1 MTQGD
6 DRILETLES
15 SGLVLSPSVIAYN
28 TDYTRNYINKRMRK
42 LLNKGLFE
50 RHTEGLYSI
59 TDKGR
64 AYLKGEID
72 ASELEDADT
81 E

>member
-15 SGLVLSPSVIAYN
+15 SGLVLSPRVIAEN

-42 LLNKGLFE
+42 LRENGLVD
-50 RHTEGLYSI
+50 RVDDGLYRIS
-59 TDKGR
+59 DKGS
-64 AYLKGEID
+64 AYLAGE
-72 ASELEDADT
+72 LDADDL
-81 E
+81 EPADN

>member
-42 LLNKGLFE
+42 LLNKGLVE

-72 ASELEDADT
+72 ASELEDS